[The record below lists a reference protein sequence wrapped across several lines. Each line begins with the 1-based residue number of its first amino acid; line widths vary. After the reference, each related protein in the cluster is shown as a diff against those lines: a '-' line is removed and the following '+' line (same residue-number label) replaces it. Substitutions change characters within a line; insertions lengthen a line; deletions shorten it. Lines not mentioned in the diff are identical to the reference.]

1 MRRVLGVL
9 MIMGGIA
16 GIAARP
22 ANPLTVGADLALGFY
37 QKLISPLQGGGICN
51 FSPSCSNFSRQSYRL
66 YGPLWG
72 TLMTFDRLER
82 CNNGAWTYRDQYYI
96 GISSER
102 LNDPPKNHHLP
113 TRVRDAKTQGADG
126 APETREDK

>member
-1 MRRVLGVL
+1 M
-9 MIMGGIA
+9 IA
-16 GIAARP
+16 GGMAVIAARP
-22 ANPLTVGADLALGFY
+22 SNPLTLGADLALGFY

-66 YGPLWG
+66 YGPFWG

-82 CNNGAWTYRDQYYI
+82 CNTGAWTYLGQYYS
-96 GISSER
+96 GVRDEK

-113 TRVRDAKTQGADG
+113 TRIKELEARREDG
-126 APETREDK
+126 AHGNPEDK